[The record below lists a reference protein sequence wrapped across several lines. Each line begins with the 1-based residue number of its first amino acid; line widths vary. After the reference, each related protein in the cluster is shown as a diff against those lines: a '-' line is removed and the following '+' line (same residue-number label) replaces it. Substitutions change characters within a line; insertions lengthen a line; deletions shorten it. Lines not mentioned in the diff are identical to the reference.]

1 MDAVTQRASLR
12 RSPTKRRPPR
22 VIRRDCGPG
31 GLGVPQ
37 SGLFAPILAA
47 WRQRQLLR
55 RMVHREV
62 EQNFRGSAL
71 GKTWAIISPLFM
83 LSVYT
88 VAFGFV
94 IRPQWQSLVS
104 SPSEVALIYFSGL
117 IVFSFFIDCLTR
129 APLLMFEH
137 ITYIKKLVFPLEILA
152 WVVVGG
158 ALFRMTFGIAILS
171 VFYLATQGLPPPAVI
186 VVPLLIALLS
196 LFAAAMIWLL
206 SAIAVYL
213 RDIRHVILVLMPVI
227 MFLTPVFYPLS
238 SVPAV
243 TRPFFYVNPLTFI
256 IEGVR
261 QALFAGLW
269 PNWLA
274 VIGYALAA
282 YLFNW
287 VAYMIFTKLR
297 TGFADVV

>member
-1 MDAVTQRASLR
+1 MDAVAQRARLR
-12 RSPTKRRPPR
+12 KPPTKRRPPR
-22 VIRRDCGPG
+22 VIRRDSGPG
-31 GLGVPQ
+31 SLGVPQ
-37 SGLFAPILAA
+37 SGPFAPILAA

-55 RMVHREV
+55 RMVQREV

-83 LSVYT
+83 LSLYT
-88 VAFGFV
+88 VAFGVV
-94 IRPQWQSLVS
+94 IRPHWQSSVA

-129 APLLMFEH
+129 APMLMFEH
-137 ITYIKKLVFPLEILA
+137 VTYIKKLVFPLEILA

-158 ALFRMTFGIAILS
+158 ALFRMTIGIAILAT
-171 VFYLATQGLPPPAVI
+171 FYLATQGLPPPAVI

-196 LFAAAMIWLL
+196 LCAVGMIWLL
-206 SAIAVYL
+206 SAVAVYL
-213 RDIRHVILVLMPVI
+213 RDVRHMIIVLMPAI
-227 MFLTPVFYPLS
+227 MFLTPIFYPLS
-238 SVPAV
+238 SVPAAA
-243 TRPFFYVNPLTFI
+243 RLFFYANPLTFI

-274 VIGYALAA
+274 VVAYALAA

-287 VAYMIFTKLR
+287 ASYMIFTKLR
-297 TGFADVV
+297 TGFADVL